1 MTCIKN
7 DRIKSDSIKN
17 DHITIYRTQL
27 LIKGGGWMQYNN
39 FARYFDIFKMLR
51 SLLNFNHV

>member
-27 LIKGGGWMQYNN
+27 FIKGGGGGCSTITLHAILTYLKCSDP
-39 FARYFDIFKMLR
+39 Y
-51 SLLNFNHV
+51 